1 MTLIIE
7 KRLQMVAQ
15 RGGLRIIADRPHNR
29 GTGQKRYLLRPASN
43 ARRVVQIL
51 PDGNYCLASFVEY
64 GRRYIGTRLS
74 LDEVEKFLA
83 LYEPIPDGVAEKHN
97 ISRRPASAPV
107 ARGSEPGVR
116 ARRPGIGLGI
126 DRNSG
131 HTFSLR

>member
-1 MTLIIE
+1 MTLIVE
-7 KRLQMVAQ
+7 KRLQLVAQ
-15 RGGLRIIADRPHNR
+15 RGGLRIIADRPHER

-51 PDGNYCLASFVEY
+51 PDGNYCLASFAEY
-64 GRRYIGTRLS
+64 GRRYSGTRLS

-83 LYEPIPDGVAEKHN
+83 LYDPMPDGVAEKHN
-97 ISRRPASAPV
+97 ASRRRASAPV

-116 ARRPGIGLGI
+116 ARGRGIATGP

-131 HTFSLR
+131 RNFSLR